1 MSNITKDVRAYL
13 STEEGLNEL
22 KELAEKGKTFE
33 DIASQYGVTRMTL
46 YTWSK
51 KNEDIR
57 NALAEGRKTANGRV
71 ESSLYEQCFDR
82 RVEEATAEYDATGA
96 LIKRVVKVKVI
107 PANPRS
113 IEYWLSNTSE
123 GKWKLRQQLELTG
136 NKESPVIFIN
146 DMPREGST
154 EDTEGSNVIFATPP
168 TNTEDDTEEN
178 VEP

>member
-33 DIASQYGVTRMTL
+33 DIASQFGVTRMTL

-57 NALAEGRKTANGRV
+57 NALAEGRRTANGRV

-82 RVEEATAEYDATGA
+82 RVEEATAEYDASGA
-96 LIKRVVKVKVI
+96 LIKRVVKVRVI

-146 DMPREGST
+146 DMPKEGSA
-154 EDTEGSNVIFATPP
+154 EDTEGSSIIFATPP
-168 TNTEDDTEEN
+168 ADIDTESESDK
-178 VEP
+178 